1 MRRKA
6 GGGPAKLRGPIAATR
21 HAPARPRR
29 RQAPLALFR
38 TALALALV
46 AVVALATP
54 RLIDAWR
61 QPASPSNSPAG
72 APTQVSVPGL
82 ESGACIS
89 FPPTHG
95 RLNKTVFV
103 DPGHG
108 GLDPGVVG
116 TTASGATVQ
125 EKGATLAVAWRLAGL
140 LRADGYVVVMARTQD
155 TTVVKLSD
163 ADSSLGAITSSGVH
177 RDLVE
182 RAACANA
189 AGADVLVSIHF
200 DGFSDPTV
208 GGTETFYDLA
218 RPFAAANRRLAT
230 DLQSALVSRL
240 GAPDRGV
247 LTDDQL
253 VAPTLTASGQSYG
266 HLIELGPASA
276 GWVDN
281 PSRMPGALVEPLFVT
296 NPSEAQLVADPAG
309 QQKLAAAL
317 EAGLVKYFSAS
328 A

>member
-1 MRRKA
+1 
-6 GGGPAKLRGPIAATR
+6 
-21 HAPARPRR
+21 
-29 RQAPLALFR
+29 
-38 TALALALV
+38 LALAATL
-46 AVVALATP
+46 ALSIP
-54 RLIDAWR
+54 RLIDAWH
-61 QPASPSNSPAG
+61 QQAAQAANAPAG

-82 ESGACIS
+82 ESGACMS
-89 FPPTHG
+89 FAPTHG

-116 TTASGATVQ
+116 SATSGAIVL
-125 EKGATLAVAWRLAGL
+125 EKDATLVVAARLAGL
-140 LRADGYVVVMARTQD
+140 LRSDGFVVVMARTQD
-155 TTVVKLSD
+155 TTVAKLSD
-163 ADSSLGAITSSGVH
+163 TDSSSGAITSSGVH
-177 RDLVE
+177 RDLME
-182 RAACANA
+182 RAACANT

-208 GGTETFYDLA
+208 GGTETFYDSA

-240 GAPDRGV
+240 GAGDRGV
-247 LTDDQL
+247 VTDDQL
-253 VAPTLTASGQSYG
+253 VAPTLTSSGQSYG
-266 HLIELGPASA
+266 HFIELGPKSS

-296 NPSEAQLVADPAG
+296 NPSEAQVAGDAAG
-309 QQKLAAAL
+309 QQKIAAAL
-317 EAGLVKYFSAS
+317 EAGLVKYFSTS